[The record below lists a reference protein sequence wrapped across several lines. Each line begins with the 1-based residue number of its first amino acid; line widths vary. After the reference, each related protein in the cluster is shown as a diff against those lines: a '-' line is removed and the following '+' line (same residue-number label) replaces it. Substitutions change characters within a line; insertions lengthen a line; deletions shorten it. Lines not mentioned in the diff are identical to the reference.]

1 MSKKIAIITPAFPL
15 RGGIAASGERLAKAF
30 QAEGNSV
37 NIFSF
42 RLQYP
47 NFLFPGKTQFS
58 DDAPPSDLA
67 IYSTINSIQPL
78 SWFYTARQIIDY
90 APDII
95 VCRFWLPFMAPSTGT
110 ILRRVKKKLPEVC
123 IIGLIDNIVPHEKR
137 FGDKQL
143 AQYFVDAC
151 HGFIVM
157 SRSVE
162 KEMQSFTTKKVV
174 YIPHPIYDT
183 YGEKIERNA
192 ALKFLNLPAEKRYIL
207 FFGFVR
213 HYKGLDILLE
223 ALTNAEVR
231 ALNLTL
237 LVAGEFYEDK
247 QTHIDYINARQ
258 LTDHVII
265 KSDFIPSEAVRYYF
279 GAADAVV
286 QPYRTATQSG
296 ISQMAYHFETPMIV
310 TNVGGLSEII
320 PNGKVGFVVEPNAE
334 AIAQALIMFYKLG
347 RSNFVEGVADEKKR
361 FSWENMTAAILRMSN
376 RE

>member
-1 MSKKIAIITPAFPL
+1 MSKKIAIITPAYPL

-30 QAEGNSV
+30 QAEGNEV
-37 NIFSF
+37 DIFSF
-42 RLQYP
+42 SLQYP

-58 DDAPPSDLA
+58 DDAPPVDLT
-67 IYSTINSIQPL
+67 IHTTINSIQPL
-78 SWFYTARQIIDY
+78 SWFSTAHQIINY

-110 ILRRVKKKLPEVC
+110 ILRRVKKKIPGVR

-143 AQYFVDAC
+143 AQYFAYAC
-151 HGFIVM
+151 DGFVVM

-162 KEMQSFTTKKVV
+162 KEMLSFTEKRVV

-183 YGEKIERNA
+183 YGEKTGRDA
-192 ALKFLNLPAEKRYIL
+192 SLKYLNLPTDKRYIL

-213 HYKGLDILLE
+213 KYKGLDILLE
-223 ALTNAEVR
+223 ALTDVDVR

-237 LVAGEFYEDK
+237 LVAGEFYDDA
-247 QTHIDYINARQ
+247 QTYRDYINLHQ
-258 LTDHVII
+258 LADNVII
-265 KSDFIPSEAVRYYF
+265 KSDFIASDAVRYYF

-320 PNGKVGFVVEPNAE
+320 PNGKVGFVVEPNAD
-334 AIAQALIMFYKLG
+334 AIKQALIAFYKTD
-347 RSNFVEGVADEKKR
+347 RNIFVEGVADEKKR
-361 FSWENMTAAILRMSN
+361 FSWENMTSAILDIGR
-376 RE
+376 